1 MVNVY
6 IRQNVEIKRERERKK
21 KKKDR
26 AKGFQK
32 QAVHALPR
40 GEGVWEAGRGE
51 LNGGRGTG
59 EAGLLR
65 MESLM
70 L

>member
-6 IRQNVEIKRERERKK
+6 IRRNVEIKRERKRERKK
-21 KKKDR
+21 DG

-40 GEGVWEAGRGE
+40 GEGVWETGLGE

>member
-1 MVNVY
+1 MW
-6 IRQNVEIKRERERKK
+6 RLKERERG

-40 GEGVWEAGRGE
+40 GEVVWETGWGE